1 MNEEQLLSVIV
12 PVYRVEPYLRRCV
25 DSIRNQ
31 TYKHLQIIL
40 VDDGSPDRCGEI
52 CDAYAE
58 MDERIIAVHQKNGGV
73 SVARN
78 KGLQYAVGDYV
89 AFVDGDDWLYPEMY
103 QTLIDTIENNN
114 LDMARCS
121 ATWTNGKEE
130 KPILPEKDA
139 NHLITGKAVFD
150 HYFTEFL
157 CKVVWNAVYR
167 REIVWGIISPEGCQS
182 EDNYVSGRYL
192 YRSQR
197 MMLTDKA
204 LYYYRSNPTS
214 ITRGGNIR
222 LLDICVCTQRLR
234 DDLIREEGMKDPY
247 FIKLLNQKLAREL
260 FHFIRDGGRLL
271 RTAYIEKAQ
280 KRFIKRH
287 LDFLRAVRFN
297 YYLRKKHIT
306 VVNKK

>member
-1 MNEEQLLSVIV
+1 MNEEKLLSVIV
-12 PVYRVEPYLRRCV
+12 PVYKVEPYLRCCV

-31 TYKHLQIIL
+31 TYKNLQIIL
-40 VDDGSPDRCGEI
+40 VDDGSPDNCGKI
-52 CDAYAE
+52 CDEYAE
-58 MDERIIAVHQKNGGV
+58 LDARIIVVHQGNRGLSG
-73 SVARN
+73 ARN
-78 KGLQYAVGDYV
+78 NGLRFAEGEYV
-89 AFVDGDDWLYPEMY
+89 AFVDSDDWLYPEMY
-103 QTLIDTIENNN
+103 QTLIDMIENNN

-139 NHLITGKAVFD
+139 NQLITGKAVFD

-167 REIVWGIISPEGCQS
+167 REIVWGIISPEGCHSQ
-182 EDNYVSGRYL
+182 DNYVSGRYL

-214 ITRGGNIR
+214 ITRGGNKR

-234 DDLIREEGMKDPY
+234 DDLVKEENMDNPIY
-247 FIKLLNQKLAREL
+247 TKLLNRKLAREL
-260 FHFIRDGGRLL
+260 FHFVRAKNSRFHIASIKNEQVQFIVKNLDLL
-271 RTAYIEKAQ
+271 RAI
-280 KRFIKRH
+280 RFRYYLYKRH
-287 LDFLRAVRFN
+287 IRMV
-297 YYLRKKHIT
+297 
-306 VVNKK
+306 